1 MHAYRLSWYTY
12 IMTKDLRLARRI
24 RAELAYHGVS
34 ANRMAARLGMSQSA
48 FASRLTG
55 QVDFRF
61 GEIQA
66 IARELGIPLSRL
78 IPDETKSLTDGSGKA
93 EPCPAGCC
101 PEGKS

>member
-1 MHAYRLSWYTY
+1 MYRLSWYTY
-12 IMTKDLRLARRI
+12 SMTKDLRLARRV

-48 FASRLTG
+48 LASRLTG

-66 IARELGIPLSRL
+66 IARELGIPLSQL
-78 IPDETKSLTDGSGKA
+78 IPADPA
-93 EPCPAGCC
+93 EVTA
-101 PEGKS
+101 